1 VARLSEKETPYER
14 QLELAIDNYERVY
27 VAARE
32 PRGGDDALP
41 DTLWLIPPPREPR
54 GSGGVGGVAA
64 AALVGPAKGARPA
77 VLAAR

>member
-1 VARLSEKETPYER
+1 VSVARLSEKETPYER

-54 GSGGVGGVAA
+54 GGGMAA